1 MQTPSSTGQPEVHVP
16 RLHTLPP
23 PRYLIHTLSYPL
35 TPISSPSHLH
45 ILTLSHP
52 HTLTPIQ
59 LDIEVLHEREDWQVH
74 AEEEGIITSLPI
86 LFENRVVEVLLT
98 LKEIVLE
105 TNSRETEVGQPCSL
119 AAYPQMRCNE
129 VMYTKYH
136 TVVGSLVCMGLPY
149 TPLLKFVHCAV
160 VASASQFHG
169 VVSALLPRRGLTNH
183 CSKPQSII
191 SVACWM

>member
-23 PRYLIHTLSYPL
+23 PRYLIHTHIFSLQYPHHPTF
-35 TPISSPSHLH
+35 TPPHSH
-45 ILTLSHP
+45 TLIPSHP

-105 TNSRETEVGQPCSL
+105 TNSRETEVGQPCS
-119 AAYPQMRCNE
+119 E
-129 VMYTKYH
+129 VM
-136 TVVGSLVCMGLPY
+136 
-149 TPLLKFVHCAV
+149 
-160 VASASQFHG
+160 
-169 VVSALLPRRGLTNH
+169 
-183 CSKPQSII
+183 
-191 SVACWM
+191 

>member
-23 PRYLIHTLSYPL
+23 PSLSDPHTF
-35 TPISSPSHLH
+35 ISSHSNILTIPPSHLH
-45 ILTLSHP
+45 TLTPSYP

-105 TNSRETEVGQPCSL
+105 TNSRETEVGQPCS
-119 AAYPQMRCNE
+119 E
-129 VMYTKYH
+129 VM
-136 TVVGSLVCMGLPY
+136 
-149 TPLLKFVHCAV
+149 
-160 VASASQFHG
+160 
-169 VVSALLPRRGLTNH
+169 
-183 CSKPQSII
+183 
-191 SVACWM
+191 